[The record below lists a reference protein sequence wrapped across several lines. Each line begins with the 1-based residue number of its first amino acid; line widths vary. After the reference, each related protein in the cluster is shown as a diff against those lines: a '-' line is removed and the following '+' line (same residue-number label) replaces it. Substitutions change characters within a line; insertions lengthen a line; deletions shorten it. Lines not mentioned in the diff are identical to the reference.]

1 MRKVSSQIIE
11 LYNLKLLWF
20 ALVWKTMC
28 IMKTIF
34 NLVTR
39 LFNNAEKTAEQTNNY
54 QVNAYKVLVNDN
66 TASIEAVCINEY
78 GTIYRTN
85 DVRTIAPSRKQ
96 LNRLQRLGERFFVY
110 ED

>member
-1 MRKVSSQIIE
+1 
-11 LYNLKLLWF
+11 
-20 ALVWKTMC
+20 
-28 IMKTIF
+28 MKTIF

-54 QVNAYKVLVNDN
+54 QVNAYKVCVNGN
-66 TASIEAVCINEY
+66 TASIESVCVNEY
-78 GTIYRTN
+78 GSIYGTN

-96 LNRLQRLGERFFVY
+96 LNRLQKLGTDFFVY